1 MVAVVGSSNV
11 DLVLEVEHFTV
22 VGETQRA
29 SSFDR
34 FPGGKGANQ
43 AVASRRLGTETLF
56 LSCIGNDENGQFI
69 ERILYQE
76 KLSDFLIKKHSAN
89 GFAFIEVCLS
99 TAENRIMIY
108 PGANSLLTVEEVEER
123 ITKLLFADILV
134 LQNEIPLE
142 TTVFCAR
149 KFHEAGK
156 FVILDPAPAEG
167 ITKDIA
173 GYVDLIMPNESEAKF
188 LCGYSES
195 AEILSKA
202 IIEMGFSSV
211 LLKMGEKGSYYN
223 AHDGSSFFCPAF
235 AVDAVDTTA
244 AGDVF
249 VGAFAAALDRR
260 MRLRNSTRFASAAAA
275 ISVTRKGAQTSI
287 PVLDEVKG
295 FLKARDHGEEAR
307 HN

>member
-1 MVAVVGSSNV
+1 MIAVVGSSNV
-11 DLVLEVEHFTV
+11 DLVLEVEHFTE

-29 SSFDR
+29 RSFNR

-43 AVASRRLGTETLF
+43 AVASRRLGSETLF
-56 LSCIGNDENGQFI
+56 LSCIGNDDNGQFI
-69 ERILYQE
+69 ERILSE
-76 KLSDFLIKKHSAN
+76 EELSDDLIKKDGPN
-89 GFAFIEVCLS
+89 GFALIEVCPS
-99 TAENRIMIY
+99 TADNRIIIY
-108 PGANSLLTVEEVEER
+108 PGANSLLTVEKAEER
-123 ITKLLFADILV
+123 IAKLLSADILV
-134 LQNEIPLE
+134 LQNEIPFE

-167 ITKDIA
+167 IDKDIA
-173 GYVDLIMPNESEAKF
+173 SYIDLVMPNESEAEI
-188 LCGYSES
+188 LCGCLES
-195 AEILSKA
+195 PVVLCELL
-202 IIEMGFSSV
+202 IEMGFDNV
-211 LLKMGEKGSYYN
+211 MQKMGEKGSYYRGQ
-223 AHDGSSFFCPAF
+223 DGSFFCPAF

-260 MRLRNSTRFASAAAA
+260 MSLRNSARFASAAAA

-295 FLKARDHGEEAR
+295 FLKARDHGEETR